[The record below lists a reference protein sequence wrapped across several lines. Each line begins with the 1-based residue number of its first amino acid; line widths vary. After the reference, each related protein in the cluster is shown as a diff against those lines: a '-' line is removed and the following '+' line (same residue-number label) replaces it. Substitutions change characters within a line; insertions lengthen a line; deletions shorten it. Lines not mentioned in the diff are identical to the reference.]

1 MHEGDEED
9 AGGNA
14 DTATVYSANAAG
26 SDAGTAMDD
35 SATVLSAMDDLA
47 DIDNDTVWSA
57 MDFDDD
63 DDDDDDD
70 NEFTEQAYEHAERLR
85 ILSIGPL
92 GYGWPVDMEFAMA
105 WRRYR
110 NMLAAAEKAFP
121 EEGDGAA
128 APDDAAAG
136 ARAEAGDGAG
146 ATQAERAAK
155 RHRAS

>member
-1 MHEGDEED
+1 MAQLRRTMPQLHR
-9 AGGNA
+9 
-14 DTATVYSANAAG
+14 
-26 SDAGTAMDD
+26 AMG
-35 SATVLSAMDDLA
+35 DLA
-47 DIDNDTVWSA
+47 DIDNDSATVWSA
-57 MDFDDD
+57 MDLDDD
-63 DDDDDDD
+63 
-70 NEFTEQAYEHAERLR
+70 ELTEEAIASAERLR

-110 NMLAAAEKAFP
+110 GMLAAAEKAFP